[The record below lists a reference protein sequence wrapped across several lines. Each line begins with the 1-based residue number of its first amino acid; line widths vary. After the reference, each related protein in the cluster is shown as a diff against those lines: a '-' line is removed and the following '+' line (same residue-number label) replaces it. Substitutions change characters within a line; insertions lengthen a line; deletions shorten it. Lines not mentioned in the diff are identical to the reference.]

1 LPKIEEKDGETME
14 KKEKY
19 KNGIK
24 RKRKKIRDNVQ
35 NTTLKT

>member
-1 LPKIEEKDGETME
+1 ME

-35 NTTLKT
+35 HITLKT

>member
-1 LPKIEEKDGETME
+1 MEKQWK

-19 KNGIK
+19 KNGKK

>member
-1 LPKIEEKDGETME
+1 ME